1 MEPIKV
7 YRGRTTTLQVSL
19 SYDVSNDTI
28 SSQIRQGRNSQSTLI
43 VEWEVK
49 FKTDGT
55 DGELI
60 FTIDDV
66 ASAGIADTSGYMDIK
81 RLTDNEPVS
90 VFDEP
95 FPVVFKE
102 VITV

>member
-19 SYDVSNDTI
+19 SYDVSNDIIT
-28 SSQIRQGRNSQSTLI
+28 SQIRQGRNSQSTLI

-60 FTIDDV
+60 FTIDDA
-66 ASAGIADTSGYMDIK
+66 ASVGIADTSGYMDIK